1 MLQRYYA
8 GTHTCYSINLLVS
21 ASGWHPRVTATVS
34 LLTYDFPYLYLCNHG

>member
-21 ASGWHPRVTATVS
+21 ASGWHPRVTAKEEVIRNRH
-34 LLTYDFPYLYLCNHG
+34 PYVMM